1 MPAEGFTYLPPHK
14 PISLDNV
21 TCPYCGRHFSDT
33 TDATLERTTEHV
45 ISRRFVPKGTLNQQ
59 WNLIISAHRGCNGR
73 KSDYED
79 DISAITMQPNVFG
92 VHADD
97 HELLAAEAIR
107 KGKSVSR
114 KTRRPVKDSSEAIS
128 FSAIMGP
135 AATLKG
141 NFACAPQVDER
152 RAAELARMQ
161 AQAFFYFLTYKPDLR
176 VGHFWRGQFIV
187 VNMAPRLDAMS
198 FVVRTTLTPEALTE
212 PARRAIGEV
221 DSNLALGQVR
231 TLQDILD
238 RAAAQMA
245 FTMVLL
251 AIAAGVSLTLGVV
264 GIYGAM
270 SYIVTQRTGEI
281 GVRLALGAEPGS
293 VARMIVGQGGIV
305 ALVGIMVGLVFA
317 VAGGRLIESLLFGV
331 SPRDPVVFA
340 ATTVVLLGVV
350 FLACWL
356 PARRAALLNPLD
368 ALRTE

>member
-114 KTRRPVKDSSEAIS
+114 KTRRPVKDSSETIS

-187 VNMAPRLDAMS
+187 VNMAPRLDWGNELQRGFMDVVVGWEPRFIGIGARDFFKVAIRKHPQADSWSWALEWNKNLRLVGFFGDEAAACAMIEQLPKLPLLP
-198 FVVRTTLTPEALTE
+198 V
-212 PARRAIGEV
+212 AIGPNGSICMRS
-221 DSNLALGQVR
+221 D
-231 TLQDILD
+231 
-238 RAAAQMA
+238 M
-245 FTMVLL
+245 
-251 AIAAGVSLTLGVV
+251 
-264 GIYGAM
+264 
-270 SYIVTQRTGEI
+270 
-281 GVRLALGAEPGS
+281 RLADSDDKLFYPGGAE
-293 VARMIVGQGGIV
+293 
-305 ALVGIMVGLVFA
+305 
-317 VAGGRLIESLLFGV
+317 
-331 SPRDPVVFA
+331 A
-340 ATTVVLLGVV
+340 A
-350 FLACWL
+350 
-356 PARRAALLNPLD
+356 
-368 ALRTE
+368 